1 MVTFGSG
8 FDGGSGF
15 DALTGDGDG
24 GDGRDAGGA
33 GDVGDGVQ
41 KLSSS

>member
-1 MVTFGSG
+1 MVTFGSA

-24 GDGRDAGGA
+24 GDAGDA
-33 GDVGDGVQ
+33 GDVGNGVQ